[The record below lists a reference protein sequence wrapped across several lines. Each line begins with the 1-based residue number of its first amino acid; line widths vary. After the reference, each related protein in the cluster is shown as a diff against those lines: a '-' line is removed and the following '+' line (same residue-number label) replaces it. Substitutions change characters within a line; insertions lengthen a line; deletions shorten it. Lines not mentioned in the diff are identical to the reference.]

1 MRKTKA
7 TAKLLNKRKN
17 INSMIHTEPTMP
29 NPEIYEQSLSDKE
42 HLEERKREKRRKR
55 QRVLRRIT
63 GILLIFCCVY
73 LTFLLYGAIN
83 TEFIYDEDGQ
93 IIPRPMT
100 VEAISRIEDYNQ
112 IAVQYRQAR
121 YLYEQVL
128 LLDYR
133 VAAGIEDTLAIAP
146 EYEKMLDSVETLA
159 IQLGAVNISS
169 EYTQTLSMLKQ
180 WVEEDI
186 AVYCQNM
193 SRAISQN
200 NEEYAANA
208 LEYKDR
214 MYQDFS
220 VITQNLLVSAQS
232 IEGADTKDIAAWS
245 PEGYIE
251 KEVGA
256 YAES

>member
-7 TAKLLNKRKN
+7 TDKLLKKRKAVSN
-17 INSMIHTEPTMP
+17 TVRTAPIMSDAEA
-29 NPEIYEQSLSDKE
+29 YEQSLSDKE
-42 HLEERKREKRRKR
+42 HLDERRRERRRKR
-55 QRVLRRIT
+55 KETLCRIVCT
-63 GILLIFCCVY
+63 LLIFCCVY
-73 LTFLLYGAIN
+73 LTFLIYGAIN
-83 TEFIYDEDGQ
+83 TEFIYNEEGQ
-93 IIPRPMT
+93 IVPRTMT
-100 VEAISRIEDYNQ
+100 MKAIGRREDYNQ
-112 IAVQYRQAR
+112 IALQYRQAR

-133 VAAGIEDTLAIAP
+133 IAAGVEDVLSIAP

-193 SRAISQN
+193 SRAIAQN
-200 NEEYAANA
+200 NEKYAANA
-208 LEYKDR
+208 LEYKAR

-220 VITQNLLVSAQS
+220 VITQNLIVSAQNV
-232 IEGADTKDIAAWS
+232 EGVDIKDIAAWS
-245 PEGYIE
+245 PEAYIE

-256 YAES
+256 YAGS